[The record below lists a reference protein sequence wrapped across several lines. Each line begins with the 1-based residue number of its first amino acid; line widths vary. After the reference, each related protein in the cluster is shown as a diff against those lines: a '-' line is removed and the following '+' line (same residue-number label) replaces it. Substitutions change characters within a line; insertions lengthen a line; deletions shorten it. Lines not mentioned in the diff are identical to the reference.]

1 MKRDESLGDSLKIHK
16 TEKKMRTM
24 HKKTLVAGL
33 KTACLGM
40 VLAVASVSAS
50 DQIPAGPQKKP
61 IVLVG
66 GTIHTMAGATIEN
79 GMILFDKGKIVA
91 VGEKI
96 EIPAD
101 AQRVDISGKHV
112 YPGMIESAS
121 ILGLTEINSTSA
133 TRDFS
138 ELGEINPN
146 VKAAVA
152 INPDSEHFPVTRAN
166 GVAMAVSMPRGGVIA
181 GQAALLQ
188 LDGWTWEDMTLK
200 SPVGMVVN
208 WPRMTVITAWWMT
221 QSPEEQRKR
230 SKKNVEKLHQAMEK
244 ARAYKIAREAAGKK
258 GVPFHKYDSRW
269 EAMLPV
275 LRGEVP
281 VWVVA
286 DEVKQILAAIE
297 WAERENLKMV
307 LVGGADAWRVTDLLK
322 ERDIPVIV
330 TPVLRTPSRRD
341 EAFDAPF
348 TLPQKLHEAGV
359 RFAISGGSS
368 FGNERNLPYHAAK
381 AASYGLPVDEALKAI
396 TLYPAQI
403 AGVADR
409 VGTLEPGKDA
419 TLFVSDGNPLEVM
432 THVSLLYLQGR
443 KVDLNNKHKT
453 LYHKYKTKYEQ
464 LAQ

>member
-1 MKRDESLGDSLKIHK
+1 
-16 TEKKMRTM
+16 MRMT
-24 HKKTLVAGL
+24 KYKSSFLPGLLVFAL
-33 KTACLGM
+33 SI
-40 VLAVASVSAS
+40 VLSHGSVAAS
-50 DQIPAGPQKKP
+50 DQIPAAPQKKP
-61 IVLVG
+61 IVLIG
-66 GTIHTMAGATIEN
+66 GTIHTMAGATVEG

-91 VGEKI
+91 VGKDI
-96 EIPAD
+96 DIPAD
-101 AQRVDISGKHV
+101 ARRIDISGKHV

-121 ILGLTEINSTSA
+121 IIGLTEINSTSA

-181 GQAALLQ
+181 GQAALLM

-200 SPVGMVVN
+200 SPVGMIVN

-230 SKKNVEKLHQAMEK
+230 SKKNVAKLHKAMEQ
-244 ARAYKIAREAAGKK
+244 ARAYKVAREAAGKK

-275 LRGEVP
+275 LRGELP

-286 DEVKQILAAIE
+286 DELKQILAALE
-297 WAERENLKMV
+297 WAQQENLKMV

-341 EAFDAPF
+341 EAFDTPF
-348 TLPQKLHEAGV
+348 TLPRKLHEAGI
-359 RFAISGGSS
+359 RFAIAGGSA

-381 AASYGLPVDEALKAI
+381 AASYGLPAEEALKAI
-396 TLYPAQI
+396 TLYPAHI
-403 AGVADR
+403 MGVAGR

-419 TLFVSDGNPLEVM
+419 TLFVSDGNPLEIM
-432 THVSLLYLQGR
+432 TNVEMLFLQGR
-443 KVDLNNKHKT
+443 EVDLNNKHKT
-453 LYHKYKTKYEQ
+453 LYQKYKTKYQQ
-464 LAQ
+464 LK

>member
-1 MKRDESLGDSLKIHK
+1 MRMTKYKSLFLPGL
-16 TEKKMRTM
+16 
-24 HKKTLVAGL
+24 LVF
-33 KTACLGM
+33 
-40 VLAVASVSAS
+40 VLSIVLSHGSAAAS
-50 DQIPAGPQKKP
+50 DQIPAPPQKKP
-61 IVLVG
+61 IVLIG
-66 GTIHTMAGATIEN
+66 GTIHTMAGAAVEG

-91 VGEKI
+91 VGKDI
-96 EIPAD
+96 DIPAD
-101 AQRVDISGKHV
+101 ARRIDISGKHV

-121 ILGLTEINSTSA
+121 IIGLTEINSTSA

-181 GQAALLQ
+181 GQAALLM

-200 SPVGMVVN
+200 SPVGMIVN

-230 SKKNVEKLHQAMEK
+230 SKKNVEKLHKAMEQ
-244 ARAYKIAREAAGKK
+244 ARAYKVAREAAGKK

-275 LRGEVP
+275 LRGELP

-286 DEVKQILAAIE
+286 DELKQILAALE
-297 WAERENLKMV
+297 WAQQENLKMV
-307 LVGGADAWRVTDLLK
+307 LVGGADAWRVTDLLR

-341 EAFDAPF
+341 EAFDTPF
-348 TLPQKLHEAGV
+348 TLPRKLHEAGI
-359 RFAISGGSS
+359 RFAIAGGSA

-381 AASYGLPVDEALKAI
+381 AASYGLPAEEALKAI

-403 AGVADR
+403 MGVAGR

-419 TLFVSDGNPLEVM
+419 TLFVSDGNPLEIM
-432 THVSLLYLQGR
+432 TNVEMLFLQGR
-443 KVDLNNKHKT
+443 EVDLNNKHKT
-453 LYHKYKTKYEQ
+453 LYHKYKTKYQQ
-464 LAQ
+464 LK